1 MLEKLHIKNIA
12 LISELEIEFKKG
24 FNVLTGETGAGK
36 SIIIDSIN
44 FLLGEKADKALIKS
58 GTSQAEVSGL
68 FSINSQMGVDALKAH
83 DVIVEEDGY
92 VLLNRTFNVEG
103 KSSCKVN
110 GKMVTV
116 GMLKEISVYLMDIHG
131 QYDHQ
136 SLLST
141 TRHLELLDRLA
152 ADEIGDKLEKYKKRY
167 DKYKKLCKDLEDI
180 SGDDNDRQAKIDIY
194 KFQISEIEMA
204 QLKSGEEEQ
213 LLNQKKFVGNTVKIK
228 DYTNNALDCLYR
240 AERNSATDNIAK
252 AVNDISGL
260 ASIDNSMTGLLE
272 EIENVSAQLEGIV
285 SNLREYAGNLEDSP
299 SNIDEIELRL
309 DLIYNLKKKYGST
322 IEEINKYAKEAKE
335 KLDFIQNSEELVMEY
350 TIRKEADERVLTR
363 MGDEIGEIRDAVGKQ
378 ISQKV
383 EKILRDLGM
392 INAVFNIAV
401 TKKAQIEENG
411 NDRVEFLISPNLGEE
426 VKPLYK
432 IASGGEMSRVML
444 ALKVVLAHVD
454 NIESFVFD
462 EIDTGLSGRAAQRVA
477 EKISQLAKTH
487 QILCITH
494 LPQIAAMADAHFC
507 IEKVTEGVNTVVKVK
522 EAKDDEIIREL
533 ARLIGGA
540 EITEV
545 TISAAADMKALAE
558 SKKITMG
565 E

>member
-68 FSINSQMGVDALKAH
+68 FSINTQMGIDALKAH

-92 VLLNRTFNVEG
+92 VLLNRTFSVEG

-152 ADEIGDKLEKYKKRY
+152 ADELEDKLEKYKKRY

-180 SGDDNDRQAKIDIY
+180 SGNDSDKQAKIDIY

-204 QLKSGEEEQ
+204 QLKAGEEEQ
-213 LLNQKKFVGNTVKIK
+213 LLNQKKLVGNTVKIK
-228 DYTNNALDCLYR
+228 DYTNNALDYLYR

-260 ASIDNSMTGLLE
+260 ASIDSSMSGLLD

-285 SNLREYAGNLEDSP
+285 STLRQYSANFEDAP
-299 SNIDEIELRL
+299 SNIDEIETRL

-322 IEEINKYAKEAKE
+322 VEEINKYAKEAKE

-363 MGDEIGEIRDAVGKQ
+363 MGDEIGEIRMSVGKQ

-401 TKKAQIEENG
+401 TKKPQIEETG

-507 IEKVTEGVNTVVKVK
+507 IEKVTEGVNTVVKVN
-522 EAKDDEIIREL
+522 EAKDDDIIREL

-540 EITEV
+540 EITET

-565 E
+565 D

>member
-68 FSINSQMGVDALKAH
+68 FSINTQMGIDALKAH

-92 VLLNRTFNVEG
+92 VLLNRTFSVEG

-180 SGDDNDRQAKIDIY
+180 SGDDSDRQAKIDIY

-285 SNLREYAGNLEDSP
+285 STLREYAGNLEDSP

>member
-68 FSINSQMGVDALKAH
+68 FSINTQMGIDALKAH

-92 VLLNRTFNVEG
+92 VLLNRTFSVEG

-152 ADEIGDKLEKYKKRY
+152 ADELEDKLEKYKKRY

-180 SGDDNDRQAKIDIY
+180 SGNDSDKQAKIDIY

-204 QLKSGEEEQ
+204 QLKAGEEEQ
-213 LLNQKKFVGNTVKIK
+213 LLNQKKLVGNTVKIK
-228 DYTNNALDCLYR
+228 DYTNNALDYLYR

-260 ASIDNSMTGLLE
+260 AAIDSSMSGLLD

-285 SNLREYAGNLEDSP
+285 STLRQYSANFEDAP
-299 SNIDEIELRL
+299 SNIDEIETRL

-322 IEEINKYAKEAKE
+322 VEEINKYAKEAKE

-363 MGDEIGEIRDAVGKQ
+363 MGDEIGEIRMSVGKQ

-401 TKKAQIEENG
+401 TKKPQIEETG

-507 IEKVTEGVNTVVKVK
+507 IEKVTEGVNTVVKVN
-522 EAKDDEIIREL
+522 EAKDDDIIREL

-540 EITEV
+540 EITET

-565 E
+565 D

>member
-285 SNLREYAGNLEDSP
+285 STLREYAGNLEDSP